1 MGKIIFLDI
10 DGVLNCKDDYSRARH
25 RSDIIN
31 PLFKRRLKRVINETK
46 AQVVV
51 SSTWRIIHTQEE
63 LNKYLG
69 LKIIGVTPRNED
81 GIRGLEILQWLEQ
94 ARINSQAPDHWIVID
109 DEEYDIKDHIPAE
122 QFVKTSFE
130 EGFTCA
136 AKVEAIRKLNKQ

>member
-10 DGVLNCKDDYSRARH
+10 DGVLNCLDDYSRARH

-31 PLFKRRLKRVINETK
+31 PLFKRRLKRVIKETK
-46 AQVVV
+46 AQIVV
-51 SSTWRIIHTQEE
+51 SSMWRFKGAEV
-63 LNKYLG
+63 LDKYLG
-69 LKIIGVTPRNED
+69 LKILGTTGCRED
-81 GIRGLEILQWLEQ
+81 GIRGLEILDWLEQ